1 MIDKLSNQNR
11 IIIATVLSF
20 IFFATY
26 DYFFIPKQTKNFSE
40 QNSSQI
46 EKNIVEK
53 NSEVNSPKAP
63 VSTSIDNSNMST
75 KVANSP
81 ANSKKT
87 NDEAIVSVKAKKFEL
102 KIDKLG
108 RITKFYLNQKKY
120 RSKDGQRLQLVDHK
134 LGFLPLE
141 MRFSDESINTEA
153 FATAYDSDKSQ
164 VILKD
169 KPVKLILTQRLSDL
183 TIIKNIKIYEDG
195 HYDLEVKLS
204 KKAQYFITPGFHPSL
219 AKDSYTFHGALLQ
232 KSDGSME
239 IIDDGD
245 AEQRTF
251 KGVSFAA
258 NADKYYAT
266 VLYNFDDKME
276 VVETPEKDQDPALY
290 IKGKQD
296 LKLGGYIGP
305 KEFEILKKIDS
316 RLTDVIEY
324 GFFTFI
330 AKPLFVLLA
339 YIHNFLGNWGWA
351 IVSLTLLVRLVLF
364 PLTYKGMVSMNKMKA
379 LSPRIKELQ
388 VKYKD
393 DKQKLNAHMMELYRK
408 HGANPMGGCLPMI
421 LQIPVFYG
429 VYRVLQNTVELKGA
443 PWILWIHDLSVMDP
457 YFILPILMG
466 GSMYL
471 QQRLAPNSFT
481 DKTQEKIMK
490 YLPLIFTFFFVTFP
504 AGLTLYW
511 FTSNLAS
518 IVQQYFVNK
527 AFAKHKVEEMA
538 VVK

>member
-26 DYFFIPKQTKNFSE
+26 DYFFIPKTAKNFNE
-40 QNSSQI
+40 QNSSQV
-46 EKNIVEK
+46 ETNITK
-53 NSEVNSPKAP
+53 NSPTAP
-63 VSTSIDNSNMST
+63 AVAPSINSNVST
-75 KVANSP
+75 KVAKPSTST
-81 ANSKKT
+81 SKVK
-87 NDEAIVSVKAKKFEL
+87 DEVIATVKAKKFEL
-102 KIDKLG
+102 KIDRLG

-120 RSKDGQRLQLVDHK
+120 TSKEGERLQLVDHT

-141 MRFSDESINTEA
+141 MRFSNENINTQA
-153 FATAYDSDKSQ
+153 FATSYYSDKSL
-164 VILKD
+164 IALND
-169 KPVKLILTQRLSDL
+169 KPVKLTLTQRLSDL
-183 TIIKNIKIYEDG
+183 TIIKNMTIYEDG

-204 KKAQYFITPGFHPSL
+204 KKAEYFITPGFHPSL
-219 AKDSYTFHGALLQ
+219 AKDSYTFHGALLK

-245 AEQRTF
+245 AEQKTF
-251 KGVSFAA
+251 QDVGFAA

-266 VLYNFDDKME
+266 VLYNFDDKMV
-276 VVETPEKDQDPALY
+276 VVESPEKDQDPALY
-290 IKGKQD
+290 IKGKQN

-305 KEFEILKKIDS
+305 KEFDILKKIDP

-330 AKPLFVLLA
+330 SKPLFVLLA
-339 YIHNFLGNWGWA
+339 YIHKFLGNWGWA
-351 IVSLTLLVRLVLF
+351 IVVLTLLVRLVLF

-379 LSPRIKELQ
+379 LSPKMKELQ
-388 VKYKD
+388 AKYKG
-393 DKQKLNAHMMELYRK
+393 DKQKLNAHTMELYKK

-443 PWILWIHDLSVMDP
+443 PWMLWIHDLAVMDP

-466 GSMYL
+466 GSMFL
-471 QQRLAPNSFT
+471 QQKLAPNNFT

-490 YLPLIFTFFFVTFP
+490 FLPLIFTFFFVTFP

-511 FTSNLAS
+511 FISNLAS
-518 IVQQYFVNK
+518 IIQQYFVNRT
-527 AFAKHKVEEMA
+527 FAKNKVEEMA